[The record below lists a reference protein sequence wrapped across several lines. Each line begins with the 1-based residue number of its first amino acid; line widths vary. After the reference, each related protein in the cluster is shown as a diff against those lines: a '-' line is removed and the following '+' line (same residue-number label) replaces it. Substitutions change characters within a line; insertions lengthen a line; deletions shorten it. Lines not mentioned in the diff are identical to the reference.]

1 MQRVEGYFS
10 TRLDKIEYNRFFK
23 KKLWILGKYR
33 ENFTKD
39 IKI

>member
-23 KKLWILGKYR
+23 KKLWILNVWGNSYGKKR
-33 ENFTKD
+33 EM
-39 IKI
+39 